1 MRNRPENRRT
11 ICSGCIARRKLN
23 LSTGLTTFSQ
33 VSKLSAFKPLKD
45 SAILFLRERIGSY
58 VVKAFQVRIRAQGW
72 EKDIWTGNPA
82 PNLGCQRAQ
91 ESQLLEH
98 QARHHWLV
106 FSATGQCLRLNQWLQ
121 PHPGVGEGQA
131 SWETIVSSKHF
142 SSPCVLPNR
151 DGTVWTLLHC
161 QRGISLYFCKQYFCA
176 AIHHRI
182 MLSKPVISESLF
194 FFFKPPKSSLE
205 LWFASSPQLKA
216 RNYHT
221 ESVARSFCLVLGGG
235 TVPSL
240 CSFRVTVR
248 TP

>member
-1 MRNRPENRRT
+1 MPKGTREPAARTPSQTSLAGFFCHRTMPSPQSMASASSRRGGGAGKLRNN
-11 ICSGCIARRKLN
+11 S
-23 LSTGLTTFSQ
+23 
-33 VSKLSAFKPLKD
+33 
-45 SAILFLRERIGSY
+45 LF
-58 VVKAFQVRIRAQGW
+58 
-72 EKDIWTGNPA
+72 
-82 PNLGCQRAQ
+82 
-91 ESQLLEH
+91 
-98 QARHHWLV
+98 QAL
-106 FSATGQCLRLNQWLQ
+106 F
-121 PHPGVGEGQA
+121 
-131 SWETIVSSKHF
+131 
-142 SSPCVLPNR
+142 SPCVLPNR

>member
-58 VVKAFQVRIRAQGW
+58 VVKVFQVRIRAQGW

-142 SSPCVLPNR
+142 SRPVSYQTEMEPFGLCS
-151 DGTVWTLLHC
+151 TVREEFLCTSVNSIFVQPFITELCFLNP
-161 QRGISLYFCKQYFCA
+161 SFLKA
-176 AIHHRI
+176 
-182 MLSKPVISESLF
+182 F